1 MQPRMIRSL
10 ALALSVAPGCSS
22 APPPDVSLVSARDLG
37 ALSVSPVVRG
47 RDGGASFRF
56 GARSVWL
63 FGDTTINRAN
73 ADGQTWLNDSWS
85 YSESLSASAGI
96 TLRDRLDSAGG
107 LTEFFPLTADERAF
121 NVAHRGTPCAQS
133 PCGARWAF
141 WPGATV
147 VDPSTGRA
155 LIFYGKISAAP
166 GDFNFHSVGQS
177 IATWEDFDRAP
188 VRPTVSPGAAEPTLL
203 FTQSEPAFGAAAV
216 LVDGALYAY
225 ACGQSGLSKPCKLGR
240 VPVAHALERSAWR
253 FWSSSGW
260 SASISD
266 AATLFE
272 GNDILS
278 VTYAPSLNRF
288 IAVYAEPL
296 GRTVVLRTAPHPEG
310 PWSSTLTLFEAQAPT
325 EGNGWVYDAQ
335 AHGEF
340 SEDGGRVQY
349 VTYSRTTG
357 FFQSEFRLVRVA
369 LQ

>member
-1 MQPRMIRSL
+1 MSSRTQRSL
-10 ALALSVAPGCSS
+10 ALALSLGFGCSEAPAPG
-22 APPPDVSLVSARDLG
+22 VSLASARDLG
-37 ALSVSPVVRG
+37 ALTFTPVVRG

-63 FGDTTINRAN
+63 FGDTTLNRAN

-85 YSESLSASAGI
+85 YTESESAAAGI

-107 LTEFFPLTADERAF
+107 LSEFFPLTADERAF
-121 NVAHRGTPCAQS
+121 NVAHRGDPCAQA

-147 VDPSTGRA
+147 VDPTTGRA

-177 IATWEDFDRAP
+177 IATWDDFDRAP
-188 VRPTVSPGAAEPTLL
+188 ARPVVSPGSAEPTLL

-216 LVDGALYAY
+216 LVDGVLYAY

-240 VPVAHALERSAWR
+240 VAIAHALERSAWR
-253 FWSSSGW
+253 FWTSSRW
-260 SASISD
+260 SPSVSEAE
-266 AATLFE
+266 TLFE

-278 VTYAPSLNRF
+278 VTWAPALSRF

-296 GRTVVLRTAPHPEG
+296 GRTVVLRTALHPEG
-310 PWSSTLTLFEAQAPT
+310 PWSSTLTLFEAQAPSD
-325 EGNGWVYDAQ
+325 GNGWVYDAQ

-349 VTYSRTTG
+349 VTYSRSTG

>member
-1 MQPRMIRSL
+1 MQPRTLSSI
-10 ALALSVAPGCSS
+10 ALALTCSIGCSS
-22 APPPDVSLVSARDLG
+22 APAPGVSLVSVRDLG
-37 ALSVSPVVRG
+37 ALTVTPVVRG

-63 FGDTTINRAN
+63 FGDTTLHHAN

-85 YSESLSASAGI
+85 YAESTSAASGI

-107 LTEFFPLTADERAF
+107 LTEFFPLTAEERAF
-121 NVAHRGTPCAQS
+121 NVAHRGDPCAQA

-141 WPGATV
+141 WPGASV

-166 GDFNFHSVGQS
+166 GDFNFHSVGHS
-177 IATWEDFDRAP
+177 IATWDDFDRAP

-203 FTQSEPAFGAAAV
+203 FSQTEPDFGAAAV
-216 LVDGALYAY
+216 LVDGMLYAY
-225 ACGQSGLSKPCKLGR
+225 GCGQSGLSKPCKLGR
-240 VPVAHALERSAWR
+240 VALAHALERPAWR

-260 SASISD
+260 SASVSD
-266 AATLFE
+266 AEAVFE
-272 GNDILS
+272 ANDILS
-278 VTYAPSLNRF
+278 VTYAPAFARF

-310 PWSSTLTLFEAQAPT
+310 PWSSTLTLFEAQAPS

-349 VTYSRTTG
+349 VTYSRSTG

-369 LQ
+369 LR